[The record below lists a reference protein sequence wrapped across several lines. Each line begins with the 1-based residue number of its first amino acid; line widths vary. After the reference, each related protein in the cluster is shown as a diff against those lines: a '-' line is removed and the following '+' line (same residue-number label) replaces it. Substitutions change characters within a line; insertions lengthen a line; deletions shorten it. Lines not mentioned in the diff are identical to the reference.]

1 MIHTPVVSIIIP
13 VYNTEDYLRQCI
25 DSVLAQTY
33 VDYELILVDDGST
46 DGSGAICD
54 EYDGNYSGISVVHQ
68 QNAGLPAARKVGI
81 AHAHGDY
88 ILFVD
93 ADDWVDANHVES
105 LVTVAEREQAEV
117 VVCGFVH
124 EYPQKQVV
132 FTNRPVSSNGKGV
145 ILESLNNTLHAGVVF
160 KLIRRT
166 LFTDYDI
173 KYPKYNFFEDMYLST
188 EILLHARKIVSTGL
202 TTYHYRFHQSSET
215 YGGNMTFRIR
225 KYREFRQNMQ
235 ELFDERALWD
245 DKQMSKALKRRINK
259 ERLELL
265 KFPLRRLWRSI

>member
-1 MIHTPVVSIIIP
+1 MMKVSVIIP
-13 VYNTEDYLRQCI
+13 VYNTEDYLRPCV

-33 VDYELILVDDGST
+33 TDYELILVDDGST
-46 DGSGAICD
+46 DGSGGICD
-54 EYDGNYSGISVVHQ
+54 EYVKHHSGISVVHQ

-93 ADDWVDANHVES
+93 ADDWVDANHLES
-105 LVTVAEREQAEV
+105 LVTVAERGQADV

-124 EYPQKQVV
+124 EYPQKQVI
-132 FTNRPVSSNGKGV
+132 FPNKPVSKDGKGV
-145 ILESLNNTLHAGVVF
+145 IIESLNNTLHAGVVF
-160 KLIRRT
+160 KLIRRN

-188 EILLHARKIVSTGL
+188 EILLNARKIVSTGL
-202 TTYHYRFHQSSET
+202 TTYHYRYQNASET
-215 YGGNMTFRIR
+215 YNGNMAFRFR
-225 KYREFRQNMQ
+225 KYREFRLNMQ
-235 ELFDERALWD
+235 ELFDDKALWD
-245 DKQMSKALKRRINK
+245 DEQMSKALKRRINK